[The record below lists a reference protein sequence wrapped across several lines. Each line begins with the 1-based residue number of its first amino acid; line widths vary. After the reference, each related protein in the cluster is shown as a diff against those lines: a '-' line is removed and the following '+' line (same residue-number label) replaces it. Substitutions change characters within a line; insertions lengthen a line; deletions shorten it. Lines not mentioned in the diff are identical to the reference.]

1 MKLKYYLRGLGI
13 GILLSTLIVSLANKK
28 TVKIELTD
36 DEIIERAE
44 ALGMKMSNVT
54 IDWDAVNDSIK
65 EGNSDHT
72 EEEKENQVDLE
83 NEESKKDAGHNE
95 ESKNEIPETD
105 AKTQEEETQV
115 SDNLSSDSTEK
126 ENQGDISS
134 IDENVIA
141 DSKDS
146 QNENADQEEVSSVT
160 SDEDDKK
167 TSEDSKQERIVAI
180 TIKAGMTAYQVSKM
194 LEDAGVIE
202 NAYDFDNY
210 LIENDKAE
218 QILSQKVEIKIG
230 SDYETIAK
238 LITNY
243 N

>member
-13 GILLSTLIVSLANKK
+13 GILLSTLIISLANKK

-36 DEIIERAE
+36 AEIIERAE
-44 ALGMKMSNVT
+44 ALGMKMTNVN

-83 NEESKKDAGHNE
+83 NEESKKDTSHNE

-105 AKTQEEETQV
+105 VKTQEEENQV

-126 ENQGDISS
+126 ENQGDSSS

-146 QNENADQEEVSSVT
+146 QNENDEQAADT
-160 SDEDDKK
+160 YDDDKN